1 MHPTLTKESIKELK
15 EILNN
20 QFGDIS
26 AIFTDDLVED
36 LGGTLLN
43 LTAIS
48 LKRKLKNK
56 KQENSLQCK

>member
-15 EILNN
+15 KILNN

-26 AIFTDDLVED
+26 AVFTDDLVED

-43 LTAIS
+43 LTALS

-56 KQENSLQCK
+56 KHENSLQSK